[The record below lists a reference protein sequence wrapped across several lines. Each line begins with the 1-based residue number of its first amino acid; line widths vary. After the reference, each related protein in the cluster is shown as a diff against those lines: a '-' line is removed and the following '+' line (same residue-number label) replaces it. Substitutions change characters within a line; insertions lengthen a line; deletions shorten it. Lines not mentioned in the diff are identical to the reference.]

1 MVVTS
6 QVPASNE
13 YIDKNSGTI
22 YLYADVKPSPTVS
35 VPLLIGQNP
44 TLANRILAY
53 RNLNIKIEGEGGYS
67 TGTEYKVVSQSVEA
81 GTMVPEGTVITVKF
95 EKVR

>member
-1 MVVTS
+1 
-6 QVPASNE
+6 
-13 YIDKNSGTI
+13 
-22 YLYADVKPSPTVS
+22 
-35 VPLLIGQNP
+35 
-44 TLANRILAY
+44 
-53 RNLNIKIEGEGGYS
+53 LNIKIEGEGGYS

>member
-1 MVVTS
+1 MFS
-6 QVPASNE
+6 KFYS
-13 YIDKNSGTI
+13 
-22 YLYADVKPSPTVS
+22 LKPGVD
-35 VPLLIGQNP
+35 I
-44 TLANRILAY
+44 ANRILAY
-53 RNLNIKIEGEGGYS
+53 RGLNIKIEGEGGYS